1 MNALRLSIVVT
12 GFALASASS
21 LAESRDPISGAG
33 LQASPQ
39 APELWPR
46 LQGRVLGGLAITP
59 AAPGIRGD
67 ERASSL
73 AAGSAVL
80 GDLYFSRSFL
90 GPDVRGGFRASSG
103 VLLGTRTTG
112 GLSNGLASH
121 PTGGGFAAAAGA
133 GDPNGALGGFGGN
146 APYVGVG
153 YSGISARGGW
163 GFTADLGIV
172 ALTPGSSV
180 KLGRSGNTGPTLEDQ
195 LRELRLSPL
204 LRLGVSYEF

>member
-1 MNALRLSIVVT
+1 MNALRSSILAT
-12 GFALASASS
+12 AAAFAAAPVLAD
-21 LAESRDPISGAG
+21 SRDPVSGAG
-33 LQASPQ
+33 LQASSQ

-46 LQGRVLGGLAITP
+46 LQGRVLGGLSITP

-73 AAGSAVL
+73 TAGSAVL

-103 VLLGTRTTG
+103 VLVGARASG
-112 GLSNGLASH
+112 GLNAGLTPS
-121 PTGGGFAAAAGA
+121 TGGGFATSAAGA
-133 GDPNGALGGFGGN
+133 ESTGTPGAFGGN
-146 APYVGVG
+146 APYLGVG

-163 GFTADLGIV
+163 GFTADLGVV